1 MSKADDMQELFKE
14 AAEIASVVPPSM
26 QEAAFHRALDL
37 LTGTG
42 SSNPRPAVVE
52 PRNPNGGRVE
62 REGQRPEEAVDGLA
76 SVMAVSREKAPE
88 VDQEQAVLGRSIA
101 LLVVASREAGVD
113 GLTAKDIAQILTEK
127 FRHRTTRQ
135 AVIMALDNAGNKVD
149 RHKSG
154 TAAAV
159 YRVMRAGEEWLAT
172 PADKRGR
179 PAAAKARRRATSK
192 KASAPTKAT
201 AAAPTDAKTEKP
213 AKAAKAA
220 KAGSPGRGRKGPK
233 AMLEILIGEGFFSTP
248 RTIGDIRTELRDQ
261 KAMSFEATD
270 LSPGLTRLL
279 REGKLRREKADK
291 QYVYSAV

>member
-1 MSKADDMQELFKE
+1 MSKADDMQGLFKK

-42 SSNPRPAVVE
+42 SSNAGPAVVKPE
-52 PRNPNGGRVE
+52 NPDGRRVE
-62 REGQRPEEAVDGLA
+62 QEGQPSEDSVDGLA
-76 SVMAVSREKAPE
+76 RVMAVSRDKATE
-88 VDQEQAVLGRSIA
+88 VDQEKAVLGRSIA

-113 GLTAKDIAQILTEK
+113 GLTAKDLAQILTEK

-135 AVIMALDNAGNKVD
+135 AVIMALDNAGNMVD

-172 PADKRGR
+172 PVDERSK
-179 PAAAKARRRATSK
+179 PTAARTRRRATTK
-192 KASAPTKAT
+192 KTIAPTKAT
-201 AAAPTDAKTEKP
+201 GTTPTGAKAKGAPTT
-213 AKAAKAA
+213 AKAA
-220 KAGSPGRGRKGPK
+220 STGRGRKGPK
-233 AMLEILIGEGFFSTP
+233 AMLEVLIGEGFFATP
-248 RTIGDIRTELRDQ
+248 RTIGDIRTQLRDQ